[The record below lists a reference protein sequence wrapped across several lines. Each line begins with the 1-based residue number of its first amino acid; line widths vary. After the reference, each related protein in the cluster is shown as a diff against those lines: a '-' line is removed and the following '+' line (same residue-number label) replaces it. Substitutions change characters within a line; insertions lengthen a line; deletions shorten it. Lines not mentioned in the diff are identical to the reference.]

1 MELCTPFKRNMLTV
15 VIFLFIGQFLVAFF
29 PIVLGKMFTALG
41 NNDKKSFL
49 FAIMFWVLI
58 GLARSSVSFF
68 RERFELKNLDYEIS
82 RHLSSISL
90 EKFFGISI
98 GQHQSGHSLI
108 KKSIISKGE
117 TAIAQVVNISI
128 YDLIPIGFSI
138 AIPTFML
145 LVNVPLVGLSLSVF
159 MAVFVIFTIKYTSKF
174 VPKLRK
180 LDSMNNSFGKKHG
193 EFIQNVSTVIVNS
206 QEERVMKE
214 LDNDMVS
221 IGDKSAPVWLSFLS
235 FFYTGQWMLIA
246 IHASCIG
253 MAGYLAFNGKIQTG
267 MFVSVIF
274 WIGQGLGTLTNIS
287 HIQRSLSKHFP
298 QIEKYFKL
306 LDYQSDI
313 LMPKNPVL
321 MGELNG
327 RIEFRNVM
335 FRYTP
340 RKDTDRFND
349 EEGKEEGSVADCEK
363 THTIKGVSFTLEAG
377 KRYAFVGKSGAGK
390 STLVGLML
398 RAFDT
403 ETGHVLVDGVDIRM
417 LDYVELRKNIGLV
430 PQDVSLFDGTLR
442 YNITFGLN
450 GSAKNVTDEEMNRI
464 GRLSRVS
471 EFLDGLEKGWDTM
484 IGERGIKL
492 SGGQKQRVGIAR
504 ALIKSPKILIFDEAT
519 SSLDTENEGKIR
531 DSIREASVGRTT
543 IIIAHRLATVR
554 DADEILVFN
563 EGELVGKGTHEQL
576 LKDNVHYQRLVNSQ
590 VIMG

>member
-1 MELCTPFKRNMLTV
+1 
-15 VIFLFIGQFLVAFF
+15 
-29 PIVLGKMFTALG
+29 
-41 NNDKKSFL
+41 
-49 FAIMFWVLI
+49 
-58 GLARSSVSFF
+58 
-68 RERFELKNLDYEIS
+68 
-82 RHLSSISL
+82 
-90 EKFFGISI
+90 
-98 GQHQSGHSLI
+98 
-108 KKSIISKGE
+108 
-117 TAIAQVVNISI
+117 
-128 YDLIPIGFSI
+128 
-138 AIPTFML
+138 
-145 LVNVPLVGLSLSVF
+145 
-159 MAVFVIFTIKYTSKF
+159 
-174 VPKLRK
+174 
-180 LDSMNNSFGKKHG
+180 
-193 EFIQNVSTVIVNS
+193 
-206 QEERVMKE
+206 
-214 LDNDMVS
+214 
-221 IGDKSAPVWLSFLS
+221 
-235 FFYTGQWMLIA
+235 
-246 IHASCIG
+246 
-253 MAGYLAFNGKIQTG
+253 
-267 MFVSVIF
+267 
-274 WIGQGLGTLTNIS
+274 
-287 HIQRSLSKHFP
+287 
-298 QIEKYFKL
+298 
-306 LDYQSDI
+306 
-313 LMPKNPVL
+313 MPKNPVL